1 MANSAVDRVRQAAG
15 GRPLDRLARLGLVCR
30 AVLYLL
36 IGALALQVAFGAGSE
51 EADSSG
57 AIETLAD
64 QPFGTVTLW
73 LMLVGFA
80 ALALWQLTEAVVGT
94 DGIGARVTAA
104 ARTGLYGLLGASLA
118 TLLLAGDEI
127 KSSDQQTRDLTA
139 MALELPAGQ
148 LLVGAIG
155 LGGLGLGCY
164 WLYKGVTRRFFRD
177 LHTEQISPRTR
188 SVVATLGLGGYPA
201 RGVVAGLAGV
211 FLVQA
216 AIQYEPDEAK
226 GVDATLRSFADTTA
240 GPWLLVVIAVGLLL
254 FAAYCMCEA
263 RWRRV

>member
-1 MANSAVDRVRQAAG
+1 MTNSAVNQVRQAEG
-15 GRPLDRLARLGLVCR
+15 GRLLDRLARLGLICR
-30 AVLYLL
+30 AVLYVL
-36 IGALALQVAFGAGSE
+36 IGALALQIALGDGSE

-80 ALALWQLTEAVVGT
+80 ALALWQLTEAMVGT
-94 DGIGARVTAA
+94 DGLGARITAA
-104 ARTGLYGLLGASLA
+104 ARTGLYGLLAASLA
-118 TLLLAGDEI
+118 ALLFGGDEI
-127 KSSDQQTRDLTA
+127 ESSDQQARDLTA
-139 MALELPAGQ
+139 MVLDLPGGQ
-148 LLVGAIG
+148 LLLGVIG
-155 LGGLGLGCY
+155 LGVFGLGCY
-164 WLYKGVTRRFFRD
+164 WLYKGVMRRFFRD
-177 LHTEQISPRTR
+177 LHAEQISPRTR
-188 SVVATLGLGGYPA
+188 SVVAILGLVGYAA

-226 GVDATLRSFADTTA
+226 GVDATLRSFADTTV